1 MNRSNLGVSR
11 DVLPMTVDNMT
22 FLVERLAQD
31 CAPLQFV
38 RELTVNSIQALLL
51 APQAQGTVV
60 WDVDWFY
67 FEQAGV
73 YKLSCIDTGV
83 GMTGPEMVEYINKLS
98 SSIHE
103 QGASKNFGIGAK
115 IAAASRNRHGLIYKS
130 WKGGR
135 GAMVELYFD
144 SPAGVYGLRR
154 WPENDGEFWTSIS
167 DELKPAEI
175 HRHGTMVTLLG
186 NSDRQNTLQP
196 PERTP
201 MPSRWLYRYLNTR
214 FFAFPSGVTV
224 RTREGW
230 ELPRSNTKH
239 NFLRK
244 VETQGSWLKKNN
256 ACQGNV
262 DLGDAVAHWW
272 ILKEGIDVDSGHNA
286 PGGHVAALFQNEL
299 YEMALGRS
307 GISRLQSFGVVFGA
321 GRVVIY
327 VQPLDEKVISN
338 TARTNLLIDNS
349 PLDWSRWA
357 AEFREKL
364 PEELVNL
371 QNEISARSGEKDHR
385 RAIMERLRQ
394 IHDLLKFSRFRVS
407 EHGVAALSEAPGS
420 AITTAEKSN
429 SERSGTA
436 AKKAKNRAR
445 GGDVYALYAQSGDV
459 RGNPRDDPNEPQP
472 KWISESDGTRT
483 PPDLDDRAAKF
494 SVETNL
500 ILINA
505 DFRVFTDM
513 VERWSSA
520 YAHVAGARAM
530 VEDVVHEW
538 FEQELIETVMSA
550 LALHKAGGISFEE
563 ASELWTETSLTA
575 AVLARYH
582 IDQVIKRQ
590 LGQRLGSLKAA

>member
-1 MNRSNLGVSR
+1 MNRIRSGTSR
-11 DVLPMTVDNMT
+11 NVLPMTVDNMT

-38 RELTVNSIQALLL
+38 RELTVNSIQALSLT
-51 APQAQGTVV
+51 PGAQGSVT

-67 FEQAGV
+67 YEQKGIF
-73 YKLSCIDTGV
+73 KLSCVDTGV

-130 WKGGR
+130 WKNGR

-144 SPAGVYGLRR
+144 SHARVYGLRR
-154 WPENDGEFWTSIS
+154 WPENNGEFWAAIS
-167 DELKPAEI
+167 DDLKPPEI
-175 HRHGTMVTLLG
+175 RRHGTMVTLLG
-186 NSDRQNTLQP
+186 NAASQNTLQP

-214 FFAFPSGVTV
+214 FFSFPPGVAV

-230 ELPRSNTKH
+230 ELPRANTKH

-244 VETQGSWLKKNN
+244 VETQGTWLARNN
-256 ACQGNV
+256 ASHGTV
-262 DLGDAVAHWW
+262 DLGDALAHWW

-299 YEMALGRS
+299 YEMVLGRA

-327 VQPLDEKVISN
+327 VQPLEAKVISN

-349 PLDWSRWA
+349 SLDWSRWA
-357 AEFREKL
+357 ADFREEL
-364 PEELVNL
+364 PDQIINL

-385 RAIMERLRQ
+385 KAIMERLRQ
-394 IHDLLKFSRFRVS
+394 FHDLLKFSRFRVS
-407 EHGVAALSEAPGS
+407 QQGIAALSETPGS
-420 AITTAEKSN
+420 PVSTGEQPRSEQSMATRRTANK
-429 SERSGTA
+429 RG
-436 AKKAKNRAR
+436 R
-445 GGDVYALYAQSGDV
+445 GGDVYALFAECGEV
-459 RGNPRDDPNEPQP
+459 RGNPIDDTDEPKT
-472 KWISESDGTRT
+472 KWISEHDGTRT

-494 SVETNL
+494 SIETNL

-513 VERWSSA
+513 IERWSIA
-520 YAHVAGARAM
+520 YSHVPGARTI

-538 FEQELIETVMSA
+538 FEQELIETVMSG
-550 LALHKAGGISFEE
+550 LALHKAGGMSFDE
-563 ASELWTETSLTA
+563 ARELWTETSLTA